1 MTTSPSPEHLEE
13 ILRPVVSDAGLF
25 LEEVTI
31 TGAAKNP
38 VVRVILD
45 LPVDQTGAITMDQVA
60 AGSRLVSDAL
70 DTVTFLAS
78 AYTLEVSSPG
88 TSRPLTAERHFARN
102 IGRLIKVVTTD
113 GEKFTARLTGI
124 SGGVLEFENDQT
136 IEIAQVRKAQV
147 EVELKRLEALKDE
160 DFGDEA
166 QFASGLEDD
175 EA

>member
-1 MTTSPSPEHLEE
+1 MLQFESGST
-13 ILRPVVSDAGLF
+13 
-25 LEEVTI
+25 
-31 TGAAKNP
+31 AAF
-38 VVRVILD
+38 
-45 LPVDQTGAITMDQVA
+45 
-60 AGSRLVSDAL
+60 AL
-70 DTVTFLAS
+70 
-78 AYTLEVSSPG
+78 Y
-88 TSRPLTAERHFARN
+88 
-102 IGRLIKVVTTD
+102 
-113 GEKFTARLTGI
+113 RLTGI